1 MKAEE
6 QIRNLQETI
15 EQLKTENDQLL
26 SRNMQ
31 LSEQLCMWYEMRQR
45 VNWLKAEMELDRRNL
60 LAADLTDD
68 AELFASIETRLEQN
82 KSILTSDFTSKSDF
96 PNSSA
101 TLPISRPTTTLTS

>member
-45 VNWLKAEMELDRRNL
+45 VNWLKAEMEL
-60 LAADLTDD
+60 
-68 AELFASIETRLEQN
+68 E
-82 KSILTSDFTSKSDF
+82 
-96 PNSSA
+96 
-101 TLPISRPTTTLTS
+101 